1 MGNLNSIVDMLKICL
16 WLGVIIVC
24 IILVISGILRW
35 LAAQGNTEERRK
47 KLNISGWIAFVVLTA
62 MIFYSRRESV
72 TEFFCDNDG
81 SKALTSVVVNGS
93 KMAVKLLLLGTAFAI
108 VAIVSLV
115 VILLVSKGIRATLDG
130 QNKSV
135 KDWAKKLKEVGNQ
148 FSEIVRTPIFTF
160 FVTCGIL
167 LAFILLPF
175 LLGNSEDKV
184 GLAETWGNGVQKFV
198 SVIYKNE
205 AETKNDS
212 GSTDNNVNTE
222 GGINS
227 NRNTEPNENE
237 NVPSGRN
244 SGYSK
249 DLSISDVITYILVY
263 IIVLGVGFAVT
274 RILYA
279 IVRDNLK
286 QKHSISLIDEYSGSM
301 GIMGVGVSILL
312 VLHNIDIYQ
321 NEPLDVVLAFLKYF
335 AIVAIA
341 MTLAIV
347 MLEIIRLVMDM
358 RETLIRR
365 EARYLFVALVGQA
378 SLLILVLLDSIFS
391 ALNSAVGQG
400 REDMDISYIQNK
412 LIRNI
417 TKTMEQEI
425 NRETDDRDVTFTIFK
440 TSITKK

>member
-72 TEFFCDNDG
+72 TKFFCDNDG

-198 SVIYKNE
+198 SVIYRNE

-237 NVPSGRN
+237 NVLSGRN

>member
-1 MGNLNSIVDMLKICL
+1 MLFR
-16 WLGVIIVC
+16 
-24 IILVISGILRW
+24 S
-35 LAAQGNTEERRK
+35 
-47 KLNISGWIAFVVLTA
+47 
-62 MIFYSRRESV
+62 
-72 TEFFCDNDG
+72 
-81 SKALTSVVVNGS
+81 
-93 KMAVKLLLLGTAFAI
+93 
-108 VAIVSLV
+108 
-115 VILLVSKGIRATLDG
+115 
-130 QNKSV
+130 
-135 KDWAKKLKEVGNQ
+135 
-148 FSEIVRTPIFTF
+148 
-160 FVTCGIL
+160 
-167 LAFILLPF
+167 
-175 LLGNSEDKV
+175 
-184 GLAETWGNGVQKFV
+184 
-198 SVIYKNE
+198 
-205 AETKNDS
+205 
-212 GSTDNNVNTE
+212 
-222 GGINS
+222 
-227 NRNTEPNENE
+227 
-237 NVPSGRN
+237 
-244 SGYSK
+244 
-249 DLSISDVITYILVY
+249 
-263 IIVLGVGFAVT
+263 
-274 RILYA
+274 
-279 IVRDNLK
+279 
-286 QKHSISLIDEYSGSM
+286 
-301 GIMGVGVSILL
+301 IMGVGVSILL

>member
-1 MGNLNSIVDMLKICL
+1 M
-16 WLGVIIVC
+16 
-24 IILVISGILRW
+24 
-35 LAAQGNTEERRK
+35 
-47 KLNISGWIAFVVLTA
+47 
-62 MIFYSRRESV
+62 
-72 TEFFCDNDG
+72 
-81 SKALTSVVVNGS
+81 TSVVVNGS